1 MDPPPVPEQWL
12 TVAGF
17 EGYYEVSDLGRVRS
31 VRAGRCLKACIGA
44 SGYEQVDLSLH
55 GKARSVNVHQLVA
68 TAFLG
73 PAKPGMQVCHSD
85 GDRRNN
91 RALNLRYGTPAENN
105 ADKAR
110 HGTTVRGA
118 ANNKAKLSAEDVI
131 VVRHLAA
138 AGMAHRSIAQRF
150 GVSRPAISYVV
161 RRETWA
167 HIGEQP

>member
-1 MDPPPVPEQWL
+1 MDTTSVPEQWV

-17 EGYYEVSDLGRVRS
+17 ESYYEVSDLGRVRS
-31 VRAGRCLKACIGA
+31 VRAGRCLKACVGA

-55 GKARSVNVHQLVA
+55 GRARSFTVHQLVA

-73 PAKPGMQVCHSD
+73 PAKPGMQVCHCD
-85 GDRRNN
+85 GNRRNN
-91 RALNLRYGTPAENN
+91 CALNLRYGTPVENN

-110 HGTTVRGA
+110 HGTTVRGV

-131 VVRHLAA
+131 EVRQLAA
-138 AGMAHRSIAQRF
+138 AGLTHRSIAQRF